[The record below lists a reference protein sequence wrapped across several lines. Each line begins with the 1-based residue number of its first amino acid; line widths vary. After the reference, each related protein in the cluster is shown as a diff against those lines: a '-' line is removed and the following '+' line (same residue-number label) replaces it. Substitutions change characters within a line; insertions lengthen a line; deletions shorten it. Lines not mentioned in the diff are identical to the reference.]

1 MRNVCDLRKLYV
13 LYTIYA
19 CMSVLYGD
27 IPRTCAETGSIINCD
42 ADSSTKYCRFPA
54 SFIVPVSSTFCVL
67 LTWLSDRNESVLK
80 MRSLSVSG
88 RQKSRES
95 STENQ
100 TCFLKKIKIEL
111 AKKSQRFL
119 DLSQVIRM
127 WLAWELND
135 LLMRSKELW
144 WVKGSYV
151 AYS

>member
-1 MRNVCDLRKLYV
+1 
-13 LYTIYA
+13 
-19 CMSVLYGD
+19 MSVLYGD
-27 IPRTCAETGSIINCD
+27 IPRTCSETGSIINCD
-42 ADSSTKYCRFPA
+42 ADSSTKRGRFPA
-54 SFIVPVSSTFCVL
+54 SSIVPVSSTFCVL

-80 MRSLSVSG
+80 MGSLSVSG

-127 WLAWELND
+127 
-135 LLMRSKELW
+135 
-144 WVKGSYV
+144 
-151 AYS
+151 

>member
-27 IPRTCAETGSIINCD
+27 IPRTCPETGSIINCD
-42 ADSSTKYCRFPA
+42 ADSSTKYGRFPA

-80 MRSLSVSG
+80 MGSLSVSG

-135 LLMRSKELW
+135 LLMRSKELS
-144 WVKGSYV
+144 WVEGSYV